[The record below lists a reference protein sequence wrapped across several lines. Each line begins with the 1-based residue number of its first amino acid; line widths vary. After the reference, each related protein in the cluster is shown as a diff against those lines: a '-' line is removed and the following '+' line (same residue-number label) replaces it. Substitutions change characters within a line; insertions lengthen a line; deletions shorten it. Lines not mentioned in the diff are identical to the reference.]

1 MAASQKAGKK
11 RTAPAQTGPKAKK
24 VHLESTKSDK
34 KRSRPIT
41 QAITQDNGSDSDQ
54 SDVEEVEND
63 GDEFVDEFEAAEEDE
78 QAMQVDS
85 APEQQ
90 PKDPNGVYCTLFC
103 EKYNNL
109 ISMTISCSRVT

>member
-1 MAASQKAGKK
+1 MAASQKSGKK
-11 RTAPAQTGPKAKK
+11 RAAPTQTGPKAKK

-54 SDVEEVEND
+54 SDAEDVGND
-63 GDEFVDEFEAAEEDE
+63 VDEFEAVEEDE

-85 APEQQ
+85 KPEQQ
-90 PKDPNGVYCTLFC
+90 PKDPNGVYYPFSLKNIIT
-103 EKYNNL
+103 
-109 ISMTISCSRVT
+109 